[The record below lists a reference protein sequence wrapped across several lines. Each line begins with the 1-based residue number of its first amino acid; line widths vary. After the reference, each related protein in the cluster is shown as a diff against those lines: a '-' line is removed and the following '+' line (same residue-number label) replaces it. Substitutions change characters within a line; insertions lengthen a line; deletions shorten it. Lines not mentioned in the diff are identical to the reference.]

1 MLAVLSDGTLRP
13 AVLMHEQARNSRLEL
28 TSVGYEHSGDGTAA
42 NDVHRNRAAGRLAS
56 RWMGSAKQNCRRS

>member
-28 TSVGYEHSGDGTAA
+28 TSVGYRPSIAATAPLQMTCTA
-42 NDVHRNRAAGRLAS
+42 IA
-56 RWMGSAKQNCRRS
+56 RRVACAVSHYC